1 MEPSPK
7 GGHSQHECSLTS
19 PITLIELREAMHS
32 LPIGKAPGTDGFQVD
47 FFLALWKTLGSDLL
61 EACQEALRLGIL
73 HRELNTGTLYLI
85 PKDSDKTNLT
95 YNSPGLDIQVYC
107 KTACRQN
114 PTLIDSAHTIQ
125 SNMLHERS
133 QHH

>member
-85 PKDSDKTNLT
+85 PKDR
-95 YNSPGLDIQVYC
+95 QVYC